1 MKTNLYGVLC
11 IITGCFIIVII
22 LYTLSQT
29 YYESFKWSADD
40 ERDFIELQFTINP
53 HIVYDLNTLKKY
65 APSKDVKYLL
75 KYGFWPWSTQTQD
88 LYKKA
93 LDKNPFI
100 RTYSEDGLNY
110 ARSIYNES
118 AILYILKGQ
127 KEAEEKSQQVNPI
140 HILPSGWGSFGYNS
154 GLIR

>member
-1 MKTNLYGVLC
+1 MKSNVYSILFIILC
-11 IITGCFIIVII
+11 FLIFSIIVINK
-22 LYTLSQT
+22 TS
-29 YYESFKWSADD
+29 YYESFTWSTDD
-40 ERDFIELQFTINP
+40 ENDFIKLQFTINP
-53 HIVYDLNTLKKY
+53 RIIYDLETLKKY

-75 KYGFWPWSTQTQD
+75 EHGLWPWSLETQD

-93 LDKNPFI
+93 LDKNPFV
-100 RTYSEDGLNY
+100 RTYSEDGVNY

-127 KEAEEKSQQVNPI
+127 QEAEEKSQQVNPEP
-140 HILPSGWGSFGYNS
+140 ILPSGWGSFGYNS